1 MPKKTMTRLTA
12 LACLAIFSLSAC
24 ATVDVTAIGSP
35 DAEVTQLETTEQ
47 QGNVITRAVM
57 RLQSVFIDKGWHE
70 DRSRENVQSAAN
82 ILLNGLKETTSS
94 SLKLIN
100 ASSNTNMLLDDIKT
114 ASYHI
119 SQTTKAAEVYMDVA
133 SSDANLKPELKQLEK
148 ALRLSEEAH
157 GKFQDQFVV
166 VNLTSEMEQ
175 LSNEIELLRVITDDF
190 GDVVRTRSIAV
201 NNASAS

>member
-1 MPKKTMTRLTA
+1 MPKKIMTRLTA
-12 LACLAIFSLSAC
+12 LACFTTFSLSAC

-35 DAEVTQLETTEQ
+35 DSEVAQLETVEQ
-47 QGNVITRAVM
+47 KGNVITRAVM

-94 SLKLIN
+94 SPKPIN
-100 ASSNTNMLLDDIKT
+100 ASSNANMLLDDIKT

-133 SSDANLKPELKQLEK
+133 SSDADLKPELKQLEK

-157 GKFQDQFVV
+157 GKFQNQVV
-166 VNLTSEMEQ
+166 AVNLVSEMEL

-190 GDVVRTRSIAV
+190 GDVVRTRSIIV

>member
-12 LACLAIFSLSAC
+12 LACFATFSLSAC

-35 DAEVTQLETTEQ
+35 DSEVAQLETVEQ
-47 QGNVITRAVM
+47 KGNVITRAVM

-94 SLKLIN
+94 SPKLIN

-133 SSDANLKPELKQLEK
+133 SSDADLKPELKQLEK

-157 GKFQDQFVV
+157 GKFQNQVV
-166 VNLTSEMEQ
+166 AVNLVSEMEL